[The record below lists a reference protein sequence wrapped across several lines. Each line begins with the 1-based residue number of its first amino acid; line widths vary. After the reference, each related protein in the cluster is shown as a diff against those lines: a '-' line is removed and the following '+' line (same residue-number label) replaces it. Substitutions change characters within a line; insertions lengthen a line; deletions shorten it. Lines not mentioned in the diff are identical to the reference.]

1 MPQIVQMIDNARFL
15 VELDLSWSQIT
26 PFMMLN
32 LTTHLAENRQ
42 LQVVNLSWNQ
52 ITSHTIGAKFDDDR
66 HPDEVQIK
74 E

>member
-1 MPQIVQMIDNARFL
+1 MIDNARFL

-26 PFMMLN
+26 PLMMLN

-52 ITSHTIGAKFDDDR
+52 ITSHTIGSKFDDDR